1 MLKNSFN
8 VLRGHVH
15 ALGKVDAPLALV
27 ARIGQLE
34 SEHERLLR
42 RLPPEVQASYAAQ
55 RSRAMAEPGSEK
67 WRFPPRLMSAEEE
80 AAFRLEHADDEEEEA
95 EEEERAGEH
104 GGSEPPRLGRKVGA
118 HLPTG
123 GHKRRR
129 DYGENRGDRR

>member
-27 ARIGQLE
+27 TRIGQLE

-80 AAFRLEHADDEEEEA
+80 AAFRLEHAEEEEEEA
-95 EEEERAGEH
+95 EEEEGAGEH
-104 GGSEPPRLGRKVGA
+104 GGSESRRAWAGR
-118 HLPTG
+118 
-123 GHKRRR
+123 
-129 DYGENRGDRR
+129 